1 MLIFDTDD
9 SLSRCKVCGGM
20 LEYIRTFYKGEAFTD
35 MRCIHC
41 GRYYVDPLPPNA

>member
-41 GRYYVDPLPPNA
+41 GRYYVDPQPPNA